1 MIWWNKIQDA
11 CARVFFFLALVCIL
25 SVHAVWTLLDQPSG
39 ELLIYG
45 LVWLSIHSWKVI
57 FQVHF
62 ITWYGD
68 RQSYQ
73 SQFIFCFVF
82 FQPCVRKCLTK
93 TCPHLCSH
101 PPHPHPHPEHDLLH
115 CNILHRNPLTYS
127 GRLQPSFLEWN
138 KLLEAD
144 HISVD
149 WCVVTVVWYNLLDK
163 QVRGC
168 AWIVWLMASTA
179 CSHSDLPASAVKCW
193 L

>member
-1 MIWWNKIQDA
+1 MAWFGCPFTVGKS
-11 CARVFFFLALVCIL
+11 FFKFIL
-25 SVHAVWTLLDQPSG
+25 SLGTETGSHTNHSLFFVLFFSS
-39 ELLIYG
+39 
-45 LVWLSIHSWKVI
+45 LVWENVWRRPVLI
-57 FQVHF
+57 
-62 ITWYGD
+62 
-68 RQSYQ
+68 
-73 SQFIFCFVF
+73 
-82 FQPCVRKCLTK
+82 CVRT
-93 TCPHLCSH
+93 

-115 CNILHRNPLTYS
+115 CNILHRTPLTYS